1 MSDTVINGLK
11 NSIALSE
18 DSAINEEIGRQMVM
32 QLLKKPLFMIQLRS
46 VRASNELTVII
57 FDRYTKEGRLN
68 METFDSLLYKDDE
81 IFPDSASASGFNT
94 VPIQLPRKKFILT
107 GNFFTVMKYKCAE
120 YLSTDSTARIWVT
133 TELPGYINP
142 GIRKGNV
149 QGAVLG
155 FELKSEVPIT
165 RSFLTRIE
173 EDHK

>member
-11 NSIALSE
+11 NSINLSE

-46 VRASNELTVII
+46 VRASNEVTVII

-81 IFPDSASASGFNT
+81 IFPDSASGFNT
-94 VPIQLPRKKFILT
+94 IPIQLPRKKFIST
-107 GNFFTVMKYKCAE
+107 GSFFTIMKYKCTE

-142 GIRKGNV
+142 GIRKGNI

-155 FELKSEVPIT
+155 FELKSEVTIT
-165 RSFLTRIE
+165 KSFLTRIE
-173 EDHK
+173 EDYK